1 MKDLPARFTAPL
13 DVPRSPGAR
22 LIEAFSPKLERR
34 VQFFDH
40 RSFEQWVC
48 LEADPSVVALC
59 ERPTRVGPNAD
70 DRVVDFWVR
79 RADAQ
84 ELILVASTAADHG
97 PARVGALPMRRV
109 TPADLAA
116 AGTWIDNWQRMLPV
130 INVTRQ
136 LLPKGLFKSIVNC
149 VHEAVALARVE
160 HELST
165 GDPVIVRGAIFDLLR
180 TGRLLAPSLRVD
192 MLSMH
197 TLLRPAS

>member
-13 DVPRSPGAR
+13 DVPRAPGAR

-48 LEADPSVVALC
+48 LEADPSVLALC
-59 ERPTRVGPNAD
+59 ERPTRVGPNAA

-79 RADAQ
+79 RADSQ

-130 INVTRQ
+130 VNASRR
-136 LLPKGLFKSIVNC
+136 LLPKHLFKSILTR
-149 VHEAVALARVE
+149 VHETVTVARVE

-165 GDPVIVRGAIFDLLR
+165 GDPAIVRAAIFELLR
-180 TGRLLAPSLRVD
+180 TGSLLAPSLHVD
-192 MLSMH
+192 MLSIH
-197 TLLRPAS
+197 TLLHPAS